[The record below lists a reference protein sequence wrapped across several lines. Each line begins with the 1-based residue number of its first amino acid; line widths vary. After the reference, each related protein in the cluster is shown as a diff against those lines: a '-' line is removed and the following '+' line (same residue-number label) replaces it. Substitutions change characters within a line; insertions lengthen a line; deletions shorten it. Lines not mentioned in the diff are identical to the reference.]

1 MGVEGEGDGPSVGKA
16 CGGGGG
22 APEGCSVSDLAPT
35 KEEMGRGGGGAR
47 GAWDWER
54 EALLNRVGG
63 LTRPR
68 RLGLDRWYWT
78 VLKLLIGP
86 SKGDPRVRRLCD
98 LIGWIRWA

>member
-47 GAWDWER
+47 G
-54 EALLNRVGG
+54 G
-63 LTRPR
+63 
-68 RLGLDRWYWT
+68 LGLGEGR
-78 VLKLLIGP
+78 GG
-86 SKGDPRVRRLCD
+86 S
-98 LIGWIRWA
+98 AQ